1 MTVTYQLTETE
12 FDYQLFRRIKAQ
24 FSRSKSPIKIKIEI
38 EEAELDETEAIMA
51 NPYLVEKIKKGIESV
66 ENGNVISFTPE
77 EFDELVKKHSVH
89 AASL

>member
-51 NPYLVEKIKKGIESV
+51 NPEFYQELLQRKESV
-66 ENGNVISFTPE
+66 EKGNVISFTPE
-77 EFDELVKKHSVH
+77 QFDELVKKHSI
-89 AASL
+89 

>member
-51 NPYLVEKIKKGIESV
+51 NPEFYQELLQRKESV
-66 ENGNVISFTPE
+66 EKGNVISFTPE
-77 EFDELVKKHSVH
+77 QFDELIKKHSI
-89 AASL
+89 

>member
-1 MTVTYQLTETE
+1 MTVTYQLTEAE

-51 NPYLVEKIKKGIESV
+51 NPEFYQELLQRKESV
-66 ENGNVISFTPE
+66 EKGNVISFTPE
-77 EFDELVKKHSVH
+77 QFDELIKKHSI
-89 AASL
+89 